1 VQEQFRRFAQR
12 PAPRPPSVTRMARRY
27 LLVTLVTAGI
37 LAGGGVLYAATGR
50 LHSDR
55 NPPAISAPGSQPDSA
70 QPAPPTDEPSSA
82 AAPPAAAPPAAAP
95 PAAAPSAAAP
105 PAAAP
110 PQAEPPQAVPPQARP
125 PVPANTPRTRR
136 KSPAQPPPA
145 QPAQQQGQAQEQPA
159 PPPDAEP
166 PTVPTNLTGVNAGN
180 DVDNL
185 RVVLDWDASS
195 DNVGVVG
202 YRIDRDGVQV
212 HVVDDGSTDDTDWP
226 RCGHVYDYAVRAYD
240 AAGNLS
246 DPATVTVNT
255 VCYSG

>member
-1 VQEQFRRFAQR
+1 
-12 PAPRPPSVTRMARRY
+12 MARRY

-55 NPPAISAPGSQPDSA
+55 NPPAISAPGRQPDSA

-82 AAPPAAAPPAAAP
+82 AAPRAAAPP
-95 PAAAPSAAAP
+95 
-105 PAAAP
+105 AAP

-136 KSPAQPPPA
+136 KSPAQPA
-145 QPAQQQGQAQEQPA
+145 QPAQQQGQAQEQPV

>member
-1 VQEQFRRFAQR
+1 
-12 PAPRPPSVTRMARRY
+12 MARRY

-82 AAPPAAAPPAAAP
+82 AAPPAAAPP
-95 PAAAPSAAAP
+95 
-105 PAAAP
+105 
-110 PQAEPPQAVPPQARP
+110 QAEPPQAVPPQARP

-136 KSPAQPPPA
+136 KSPAQPAQQPP
-145 QPAQQQGQAQEQPA
+145 QQQGQAQEQPA

-166 PTVPTNLTGVNAGN
+166 PTAPTNLTGVNAGN